1 MKKILISVMLIAVL
15 AMVVAP
21 FVNATTSNTLSDDL
35 YAKLSA
41 YGMTTS
47 HKVRVERYLEENTV
61 TDEQAQALMAKADE
75 AVAVMDAE
83 GTKNYSELSA
93 EAKSKLKTIAQEAA
107 STIGLTLVFKSGEVE
122 IYKDGKLIEVVTLSS
137 SGTKLAYTGNTVNM
151 VLVVVPVVAIALT
164 IALVVRKRKTTVGA

>member
-1 MKKILISVMLIAVL
+1 MQK
-15 AMVVAP
+15 
-21 FVNATTSNTLSDDL
+21 
-35 YAKLSA
+35 
-41 YGMTTS
+41 
-47 HKVRVERYLEENTV
+47 
-61 TDEQAQALMAKADE
+61 EQ
-75 AVAVMDAE
+75 
-83 GTKNYSELSA
+83 KNYSELSA